1 MVGILI
7 PLCKSSHTATS
18 LSTPT
23 FHTFSFLFVSSSF
36 LLLSLALSLSLSLS
50 LRSSQLLACNNTTM
64 NNISMGFSCG
74 DDFDGEECKAPLL
87 YETRENQHSG
97 SGCMDVR
104 NHHRHHMQVEVD
116 FEFWPVEHPLE
127 PPDED
132 RPVKCPMPDSS
143 VINEGGRKEKRF
155 SESNSMRKRTEASSA
170 AAAAYSNQGLIDQT
184 VVAVATPPPAR
195 PVRKRHHH
203 TLTRGDC
210 MISPL
215 RRMPPLPSLPT
226 QSITVFQM
234 LQQFDKFDS

>member
-1 MVGILI
+1 MVGIFI
-7 PLCKSSHTATS
+7 PLCKSSHSATS
-18 LSTPT
+18 LTPPT
-23 FHTFSFLFVSSSF
+23 FHTFSFLFISSP
-36 LLLSLALSLSLSLS
+36 LSLSLSLS
-50 LRSSQLLACNNTTM
+50 LSHRSSQFLACNNTTM

-74 DDFDGEECKAPLL
+74 DDFDGEEGKAPLL
-87 YETRENQHSG
+87 YETRENQHSS
-97 SGCMDVR
+97 SGCMDGH
-104 NHHRHHMQVEVD
+104 NHHHHHMQVEVD
-116 FEFWPVEHPLE
+116 YEFWPVEHPLE

-155 SESNSMRKRTEASSA
+155 SETSSMRKRTEASSA
-170 AAAAYSNQGLIDQT
+170 AAAAYSNQGLTDQT
-184 VVAVATPPPAR
+184 VVAVETPPPAR

-203 TLTRGDC
+203 TLTRGDH

>member
-1 MVGILI
+1 
-7 PLCKSSHTATS
+7 
-18 LSTPT
+18 
-23 FHTFSFLFVSSSF
+23 
-36 LLLSLALSLSLSLS
+36 
-50 LRSSQLLACNNTTM
+50 M
-64 NNISMGFSCG
+64 NYISMGFSCE
-74 DDFDGEECKAPLL
+74 DDFDGREGEAPLL
-87 YETRENQHSG
+87 YETRENQHRS
-97 SGCMDVR
+97 SRCMDVH
-104 NHHRHHMQVEVD
+104 NHDHHMQVEVD

-143 VINEGGRKEKRF
+143 VINIDFVSRKMHLQGGGRKEKRL

-170 AAAAYSNQGLIDQT
+170 PGAAYSNQGLMNPT
-184 VVAVATPPPAR
+184 VAAVATAPPVRA
-195 PVRKRHHH
+195 VRKRHHH
-203 TLTRGDC
+203 TLTRGDH

>member
-36 LLLSLALSLSLSLS
+36 LLLSLSLSLS

-127 PPDED
+127 PRDED

-203 TLTRGDC
+203 TLTRGDH

-215 RRMPPLPSLPT
+215 RRLPPLPSLPT